1 MKPDLSEILFWRF
14 AKCENE
20 FQIARRFEMQPGEV
34 MEKIASGRR
43 VHSKLIDKFMN
54 WARIPDA
61 SIGTGTVSFPEY
73 FGDGKSSFPE
83 RLNHYKQ
90 TNELI

>member
-1 MKPDLSEILFWRF
+1 MKPDLSEILFWKF
-14 AKCENE
+14 AKHENE
-20 FQIARRFEMQPGEV
+20 LQIAQRFKLTFAEV
-34 MEKIASGRR
+34 EEKIASGRR

-61 SIGTGTVSFPEY
+61 SIGMGTVSFPEY